1 MQEMFTLAQAF
12 ANQPLPA
19 GNRVAIV
26 TNAGGPGILATD
38 SLIGAGV
45 KLASYAPATVRKLKK
60 ALPAEASMGN
70 PVDMIASADGER
82 YAAVLAPVLAD
93 PNVDAVLVIFVTPVY
108 IDAMRVAQE
117 IVKAT
122 SRRKKTVL
130 TCFMG
135 KTRSDEAV
143 NHLKENGIP
152 VYSFPEEAA
161 SALAAMIRHRQY
173 LEQPEGK
180 VIRHRVKAAPVRRVL
195 RRARE
200 ERRELL
206 DFNEARELVH
216 AYGIPVVPAREV
228 TDDITALTA
237 ARRLGYPVVLK
248 ASSPRFPHKT
258 EVDAVRLDLRTG
270 DEVAA
275 AFETMGPRLRRRD
288 PDTRFF
294 VQSMIRGGVEV
305 ILGAV
310 TDPAYGPILMF
321 GLGGTEVEVLRD
333 VVHSVCPITD
343 EEARRL
349 VHSIRGAQLLTG
361 FRGAEAVDVEA
372 LAEWICRLSQ
382 MMTEHP
388 EIQEVDLNPLIVN
401 PPGQASGVVDARIA
415 VSPEE
420 AGAGV

>member
-1 MQEMFTLAQAF
+1 
-12 ANQPLPA
+12 
-19 GNRVAIV
+19 
-26 TNAGGPGILATD
+26 
-38 SLIGAGV
+38 
-45 KLASYAPATVRKLKK
+45 
-60 ALPAEASMGN
+60 
-70 PVDMIASADGER
+70 
-82 YAAVLAPVLAD
+82 
-93 PNVDAVLVIFVTPVY
+93 VIFVTPVY

-117 IVKAT
+117 IVKAAA
-122 SRRKKTVL
+122 RRKKPVL

-143 NHLKENGIP
+143 NHLKENRIP

-161 SALAAMIRHRQY
+161 TALSAMIRHRQY
-173 LEQPEGK
+173 LERPVGN
-180 VIRHRVKAAPVRRVL
+180 VIRYRVKAAPVRRIL
-195 RRARE
+195 ERARE
-200 ERRELL
+200 EKRELL
-206 DFNEARELVH
+206 DGNESRDLVQ
-216 AYGIPVVPAREV
+216 AYGIPVVAAHEV
-228 TDDITALTA
+228 SDDITALTA
-237 ARRLGYPVVLK
+237 ARKLGYPVFLK
-248 ASSPRFPHKT
+248 AASPRFPHKT

-333 VVHSVCPITD
+333 VAHSVCPITD

-349 VHSIRGAQLLTG
+349 VHSIRGVQLLTG

-372 LAEWICRLSQ
+372 LAGWICRLSQ

-388 EIQEVDLNPLIVN
+388 EISEVDLNPLIVN
-401 PPGQASGVVDARIA
+401 PPGRPSGVVDARIA

-420 AGAGV
+420 PEGSV